1 MTNFTQ
7 NEIQLLDSLCTCTEI
22 LAAIQD
28 LTGTRFVEDGKINE
42 ESDAYKIWRDPSSLC
57 SGGYS
62 YKSQA
67 ESEVAWAED
76 VMKRAWELADDDAQ
90 QLCWGEYSERRYL

>member
-7 NEIQLLDSLCTCTEI
+7 NEIQILDSLCTCTEI

-42 ESDAYKIWRDPSSLC
+42 YSTAFRVWLDPSFDGWC
-57 SGGYS
+57 PGW
-62 YKSQA
+62 A
-67 ESEVAWAED
+67 PEAED
-76 VMKRAWELADDDAQ
+76 IMERAWELADNYTD
-90 QLCWGEYSERRYL
+90 QLCWGESTFYRR